1 MSYESLDICIYVSIV
16 IDQVNKSCVVTINYY
31 DTMVDLSLLHM
42 VGFEAI
48 HGFNWLSQ
56 CHDILD
62 CHTKTATLVMSGLAR
77 LE

>member
-1 MSYESLDICIYVSIV
+1 M
-16 IDQVNKSCVVTINYY
+16 VTINFY
-31 DTMVDLSLLHM
+31 DTMIDILLLHM
-42 VGFEAI
+42 VGFEEI
-48 HGFNWLSQ
+48 HGMNWLSR